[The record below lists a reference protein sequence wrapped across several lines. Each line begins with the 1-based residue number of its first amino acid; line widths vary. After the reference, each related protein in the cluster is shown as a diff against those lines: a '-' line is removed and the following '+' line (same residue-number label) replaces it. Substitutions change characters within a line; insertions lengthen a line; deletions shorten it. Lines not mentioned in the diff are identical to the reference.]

1 MGRNSWM
8 QTPADYEI
16 MDGKFHAAD
25 GLAIVFNPSFPY
37 RLVRGVAFDYRVK
50 ARDADKAAWNHLFAA
65 GSLVTALAQGW
76 ILGAYVTGFY
86 TDLWSRLLAAGIALT
101 LPAAYAMLG
110 VGWLLM
116 KTEGDLQRKALRWG
130 QGVLWP
136 MGFAL
141 MGISLATPVVSQTV
155 FNQWFVLPAFFALL
169 PISLACV
176 AAFFAIRPGRTACGG
191 RRLWVDCVCGD
202 GGHFCAGLLRAGVQ
216 HLPLHRDGSPDG
228 VGGRQRHRVADRD
241 RDRRRH
247 RHRHRRGHHAAGDRG
262 LHRVHVPR
270 VGARHGGWCTGC
282 EDSHPIGCQRLSL
295 LRQQLLD

>member
-8 QTPADYEI
+8 QTPAGDEI

-37 RLVRGVAFDYRVK
+37 RLVRGVAFDFRVK
-50 ARDADKAAWNHLFAA
+50 ACDAHKAAWNHLFAA

-76 ILGAYVTGFY
+76 ILGAYVTGCH

-141 MGISLATPVVSQTV
+141 MGISLATPVVSQPV
-155 FNQWFVLPAFFALL
+155 FNKWFVLPAFFALL

-176 AAFFAIRPGRTACGG
+176 AAFFAIRHVLAAPRVVAAGYGWIVFVATVAIFVLAFCGLAYSIYPSIVMD
-191 RRLWVDCVCGD
+191 RLMVWEAASATESLIVIGIGIGIGVAITLPVIVVYTVFMYRVLGQ
-202 GGHFCAGLLRAGVQ
+202 GAGAGV
-216 HLPLHRDGSPDG
+216 
-228 VGGRQRHRVADRD
+228 RVVKI
-241 RDRRRH
+241 H
-247 RHRHRRGHHAAGDRG
+247 
-262 LHRVHVPR
+262 
-270 VGARHGGWCTGC
+270 
-282 EDSHPIGCQRLSL
+282 I
-295 LRQQLLD
+295 QLAPSACLYCASSY